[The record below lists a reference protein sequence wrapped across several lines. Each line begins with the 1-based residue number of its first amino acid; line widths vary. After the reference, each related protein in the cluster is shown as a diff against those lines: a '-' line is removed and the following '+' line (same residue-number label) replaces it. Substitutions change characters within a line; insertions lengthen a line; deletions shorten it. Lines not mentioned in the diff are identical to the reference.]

1 MDEAP
6 RPLLDVKRSLT
17 GRTWHLRPVPER
29 SALAIAQTH
38 DLPELIARL
47 LAGRGVTPENA
58 AQFLNP
64 TLRACMPPPET
75 VADLPKGAE
84 RLAAAVTT
92 GETVGIIGDYDVD
105 GMSSTAL
112 MVRFLRAAGAEPK
125 VHLPDRLTEG
135 YGPSRAGVEG
145 LAAAGVR
152 LLLTLDCGVTA
163 HDPLG
168 HAAGLGLETLIVDHH
183 KVEAD
188 LPAAT
193 AIINP
198 NRHDDLSGLGHLCA
212 AGVTFML
219 IAATARNLRA
229 AGWWSAA
236 RPEPDLLAALDLV
249 ALATVC
255 DVVPLTGLNRAY
267 VAQGLKVMA
276 SRGHAGLAAL
286 GDVARLKRRPD
297 VYALGFLLGPRLNAA
312 GRLGQAMEG
321 LKLLLAVERGEA
333 MQLAERLD
341 RLNRER
347 QDIELAVIDA
357 ALADAETQLA
367 DAGGDLPVMVVA
379 GEGWHPGILGLVASR
394 LKERTGLPSFAL
406 GWAKGDAVAQGSGRS
421 IAGVDLGRA
430 VQEAASAGVIVKGGG
445 HAMAAGLTVRCDRIA
460 ALRACLGESLSAETD
475 ASRSV
480 ARLDIDGALTATGA
494 HVEFIQ
500 KLEQVGPFGSGN
512 PAPVFAFPAHRIAY
526 ADVAGSDHVRC
537 TLEAG
542 DGTRLKA
549 IAFRAVGSELGEYLL
564 SERGNPLHV
573 AGRLGLDDWGGSLK
587 AQLMIEDVA
596 EIKPR

>member
-1 MDEAP
+1 MPAPEA
-6 RPLLDVKRSLT
+6 
-17 GRTWHLRPVPER
+17 
-29 SALAIAQTH
+29 
-38 DLPELIARL
+38 
-47 LAGRGVTPENA
+47 
-58 AQFLNP
+58 
-64 TLRACMPPPET
+64 

-84 RLAAAVTT
+84 RLAAAVMA

-112 MVRFLRAAGAEPK
+112 MVRFLRAAGSEPK

-135 YGPSRAGVEG
+135 YGPSRTGVEG
-145 LAAAGVR
+145 LADAGVR
-152 LLLTLDCGVTA
+152 LMLTLDCGVTA

-168 HAAGLGLETLIVDHH
+168 HAAGLGLETVIVDHH
-183 KVEAD
+183 KVGAD

-219 IAATARNLRA
+219 IAVTARHLRA
-229 AGWWSAA
+229 AGWWTPE

-276 SRGHAGLAAL
+276 ARGHAGLAAL

-312 GRLGQAMEG
+312 GRLGQAMQG
-321 LKLLLAVERGEA
+321 LKLLLADDRGEA
-333 MQLAERLD
+333 MQIAERLD

-347 QDIELAVIDA
+347 QEIELAVIDQ

-367 DAGGDLPVMVVA
+367 AAGDLPVMVVA
-379 GEGWHPGILGLVASR
+379 GEGWHPGVLGLVASR

-406 GWAKGDAVAQGSGRS
+406 GWTKGEELAQGSGRS
-421 IAGVDLGRA
+421 ISGVDLGRA

-445 HAMAAGLTVRCDRIA
+445 HAMAAGLTVRRDNIA
-460 ALRACLGESLSAETD
+460 ALRACLGDSLSAETD
-475 ASRSV
+475 ASRAV

-494 HVEFIQ
+494 HVEFIK

-537 TLEAG
+537 TLQSG

-549 IAFRAVGSELGEYLL
+549 IAFRAIGTELGDYLL
-564 SERGNPLHV
+564 SERGNPVHV
-573 AGRLGLDDWGGSLK
+573 AGRLALDDWGGSLK

-596 EIKPR
+596 EIKRG